1 MLKLTSKSL
10 KRFELVIHWLVVTL
24 LMFIPLYMKFP
35 FLRIPGTFVSIR
47 LEDILIFG
55 TLGIWIVYLF
65 ISGEYREFIKDKL
78 VQSLLVFFVVGA
90 VSLYSGVFLT
100 QTVKFHLGIFHFLR
114 RIEILLL
121 LPLAMWVVGKE
132 KKAYLYLIVLSLV
145 VFLVNI
151 YAMGQRFLHFPAIS
165 TINPE
170 LSKGQ
175 IYYLSKYDR
184 VGSTFSGH
192 YDLAVFLML
201 SIIVILGFLFY
212 FFDKKKDREERLK
225 VSIFFSS
232 LVLLSF
238 YVLVITA
245 ARLSFVT
252 TILGIFA
259 LLFLLRKG
267 RYVILLLI
275 FLLAFFLFPS
285 NLRNRYVATFKVN
298 IERTW
303 NGYKAVSKEQ
313 ETRSILNIPTLPAS
327 GKRVKTV
334 GSESPDIAP
343 GEPVNLTN
351 LAVYRSSAIR
361 TNIEWPRAIRAFTK
375 NPLLGT
381 GFSSLGLATD
391 NDFLRALGEV
401 GFLGTMAMFLFF
413 FEVIKR
419 VWFNFRH
426 NGGFLKYFSAACMSM
441 ILAMVANSLFIDVF
455 EASKVASL
463 FWMVI
468 GFNLGMGGLKGKI
481 YK

>member
-1 MLKLTSKSL
+1 MLKLTQKSL
-10 KRFELVIHWLVVTL
+10 KRFESIIHWLVITL

-35 FLRIPGTFVSIR
+35 FLKIPGTFVSIR

-55 TLGIWIVYLF
+55 TLGLWIIYLLV
-65 ISGEYREFIKDKL
+65 SGEYKKFIKDKL
-78 VQSLLVFFVVGA
+78 IQSLLVFFVVGA
-90 VSLYSGVFLT
+90 ASLYSGSFLT
-100 QTVKFHLGIFHFLR
+100 QTVRFHLGVFHFLR
-114 RIEILLL
+114 RVEILLL
-121 LPLAMWVVGKE
+121 FPLAMWVVR
-132 KKAYLYLIVLSLV
+132 KKQRAYLYLIVLSLV
-145 VFLVNI
+145 VFLVDI
-151 YAMGQRFLHFPAIS
+151 YAVGQRFLHFPAIS

-175 IYYLSKYDR
+175 IYYLSKFDR

-212 FFDKKKDREERLK
+212 FLDRKKNGRKKISVLLL
-225 VSIFFSS
+225 FSS
-232 LVLLSF
+232 LIVLSF

-252 TILGIFA
+252 TILGVFA
-259 LLFLLRKG
+259 LFFLLRKG
-267 RYVILLLI
+267 RYIFLLFLLLI
-275 FLLAFFLFPS
+275 AFFLFPS
-285 NLRNRYVATFKVN
+285 NLRNRYIATFKVN

-303 NGYKAVSKEQ
+303 NGYKAVNKEQ
-313 ETRSILNIPTLPAS
+313 EARSGLNIPTLPSS
-327 GKRVKTV
+327 GKRIKTV

-361 TNIEWPRAIRAFTK
+361 TNVEWPRAIRAFTK

-401 GFLGTMAMFLFF
+401 GLLGVMAIFLFF

-426 NGGFLKYFSAACMSM
+426 NRGFLKYFSAACIAM
-441 ILAMVANSLFIDVF
+441 ILAMITNSLFIDVF

-468 GFNLGMGGLKGKI
+468 GFNLGMGGLEGKI
-481 YK
+481 HK